1 MLGVLSV
8 VVGLLL
14 IRHPIQ
20 GVTAVAL
27 LLGVWLV
34 AAGVVRLIG
43 AFEDPEHR
51 GRRIV
56 SAAVLGVAGVIIV
69 ASPHIGYA
77 TLALIAGLGFIAYG
91 LSLLVLGW
99 SLRVVRELV
108 RAGRA
113 DPRAE
118 LSPRRRR
125 IAATALAV
133 LAGVLLGLAGVLA
146 YVRSEVAGERAFAGR
161 LTAALDDGAVRAVVA
176 DRSVDALVG
185 RASADVLAVRPLATA
200 AVRALAATPAFGRVA
215 ARAATDVHRQ
225 VVGGRPEVVLRLDRG
240 GPVLQDALRS
250 VSPALAARTAE
261 GATPVLATLER
272 GDGLTALRRVLD
284 ASAWWWAL
292 LAGAAVSAAAALRVG
307 PDVRGTLVAL
317 GAAAAVAGAV
327 VAGLEVGAGAVV
339 AERAAPGS
347 GAPGDRRHDAV
358 AATWTALFGDL
369 RTAALVMAAGGLA
382 VAALAWALPGHRP
395 AAAPGD
401 PAGRGRRRGGALVA
415 GAALV
420 ALAAAALTAS
430 VLLAAGGPAAPAA
443 TAAAP
448 RGGCNGSVALCGRR
462 LDDVVFAGTHN
473 SYAAADE
480 PGWLF
485 ANQRH
490 GIARQLDDGIRAL
503 LLDVHAGVRDP
514 DTGRVRTDLRAE
526 GMTRNKVAEAIGPRA
541 LRTADRLAGR
551 VGAGDLRGR
560 RGTYLCHTLCELG
573 RSRSTRSS
581 RWSAASSTGT
591 RRRPPRRLRAV
602 RAPGGDRGRPAA
614 HGPARRGGGPRPR
627 RAAADARRARR
638 RRPAA
643 RALRRGGRWARPWY
657 PPAFSFVQDTPLG
670 ARRPAELSCR
680 RFRGEPSSPL
690 LLLNHWIDRFPPRP
704 SDNAPI
710 GTAAF
715 LRDRIRRCTAQR
727 RIRGAIVAVDF
738 SDRTRSWRSP
748 ASSIAGGLDAPPAGA
763 AGGRI
768 ASLGARGR
776 A

>member
-1 MLGVLSV
+1 M
-8 VVGLLL
+8 
-14 IRHPIQ
+14 
-20 GVTAVAL
+20 
-27 LLGVWLV
+27 
-34 AAGVVRLIG
+34 
-43 AFEDPEHR
+43 
-51 GRRIV
+51 
-56 SAAVLGVAGVIIV
+56 
-69 ASPHIGYA
+69 
-77 TLALIAGLGFIAYG
+77 
-91 LSLLVLGW
+91 
-99 SLRVVRELV
+99 
-108 RAGRA
+108 
-113 DPRAE
+113 
-118 LSPRRRR
+118 
-125 IAATALAV
+125 
-133 LAGVLLGLAGVLA
+133 LA

-200 AVRALAATPAFGRVA
+200 AVRALAATPAFGRIA

-284 ASAWWWAL
+284 ASAWWWVL

-551 VGAGDLRGR
+551 VGAGDLRGT

-573 RSRSTRSS
+573 AEPFDQELAVVRRFLDRHPADVLLVVFEPYVPPAEIEAGLRRTGLLGT
-581 RWSAASSTGT
+581 AAVLDRAAPLPTLGELVDAD
-591 RRRPPRRLRAV
+591 RRLVLFAEED
-602 RAPGGDRGRPAA
+602 GGT
-614 HGPARRGGGPRPR
+614 
-627 RAAADARRARR
+627 
-638 RRPAA
+638 
-643 RALRRGGRWARPWY
+643 RPWY

-738 SDRTRSWRSP
+738 SDRTEVVAVARE
-748 ASSIAGGLDAPPAGA
+748 LDRRRP
-763 AGGRI
+763 
-768 ASLGARGR
+768 
-776 A
+776 